1 MSRSIQR
8 ILGVVLLALL
18 VAAPLR
24 PTQVAAAGDDARA
37 SELKAAYLFNF
48 AKLVEWPA
56 STPADTLTICFV
68 GASGVHD
75 AFARAAGA
83 KQVGARRIVVK
94 PVSAPEPH
102 AGCDVLYFEASLAGG
117 AQHAETAA
125 PAALTIS
132 DAQGFAAQ
140 GGMIELFSEGNR
152 LRFKINLPVAQRAG
166 LRISSSLLQLAAR
179 IEKGGG
185 SR

>member
-1 MSRSIQR
+1 MSRSMQR
-8 ILGVVLLALL
+8 ILGVVLVALL

-24 PTQVAAAGDDARA
+24 PARVAAAGNDARA
-37 SELKAAYLFNF
+37 DELKAAYLFNF

-94 PVSAPEPH
+94 PVGGAPEPH

-152 LRFKINLPVAQRAG
+152 LRFNINLPVAQRAG
-166 LRISSSLLQLAAR
+166 LRISSSLLQLAAH
-179 IEKGGG
+179 IENGG